1 LSASKLAQYLKG
13 KSSFKIQQEFPA
25 IRKKYWGQ
33 HMWARGY
40 FCASTGTVTDEIV
53 KEYIENH
60 GQPKVVNDDFKI
72 DSERL

>member
-1 LSASKLAQYLKG
+1 
-13 KSSFKIQQEFPA
+13 
-25 IRKKYWGQ
+25 
-33 HMWARGY
+33 MWARGY